1 MDNIIFVKLNDKENF
16 MRKIVAIVG
25 DSRIDKDGLKYK
37 LAYETGKALVDHG
50 YRLQSGGL
58 AGVMEAAFEG
68 AKASENYKEG
78 DTIAIIPS
86 FDRTRHNPHADIVI
100 STGLDIMR
108 NAIVANADAV
118 IAIGGG
124 AGTLSE
130 IAFAWPMLRLIL
142 AYDNVDG
149 WSSKVAGTKLDN
161 KVRYEDIPDDR
172 IYAVSSPEDVIKC
185 LEENIEKYTKYHKG
199 IIL

>member
-25 DSRIDKDGLKYK
+25 DSIIDKDGLKYK

-149 WSSKVAGTKLDN
+149 WSSKVAGIKLDN
-161 KVRYEDIPDDR
+161 KVRYEEIPDDR

>member
-1 MDNIIFVKLNDKENF
+1 

-68 AKASENYKEG
+68 AKASEKYKEG

-149 WSSKVAGTKLDN
+149 WSSKVAGMKLDN

-185 LEENIEKYTKYHKG
+185 LEENIDKYTKYHKG

>member
-37 LAYETGKALVDHG
+37 LAYETGKTLVDHG

-149 WSSKVAGTKLDN
+149 WSSKVAGIKLDN
-161 KVRYEDIPDDR
+161 KVRYEEIPDDR
-172 IYAVSSPEDVIKC
+172 IYAVSSPEGVIKC